1 MPREL
6 KIKNILIKID
16 KTKDLLKEINVEKFI
31 FPIFRPL
38 QQLNDQ
44 KHDFN
49 LDDFRQVLNN
59 EKAKILSA
67 IKTKN
72 PTSIYHLAKLL
83 NRDFRAVHKDIKIL
97 ENFGFIKLLPEKK
110 KNKKSLRPVLAI
122 DKLNITIE
130 I

>member
-16 KTKDLLKEINVEKFI
+16 KTRDLLKEINVEKFI

-44 KHDFN
+44 KHDFSV
-49 LDDFRQVLNN
+49 DDFRHVLSN
-59 EKAKILSA
+59 EKAKILA
-67 IKTKN
+67 TIKSKN
-72 PTSIYHLAKLL
+72 PTSIYGLAKLL
-83 NRDFRAVHKDIKIL
+83 NRDFKAVHKDIKIL
-97 ENFGFIKLLPEKK
+97 ENFGFIKLLPEKI
-110 KNKKSLRPVLAI
+110 KNKKSLRPVIAI
-122 DKLNITIE
+122 NKLNITIE